1 MTITIPCVDLK
12 SATSTVSDS
21 GIAQQ
26 LDKALSSHG
35 FCYIQ
40 GHGISEAE
48 ISQIFEA
55 NHAFHRLAQQD
66 KEAIAVN
73 AFHRGY
79 IGKGASKTV
88 TSTVATATHSN
99 RSESFMMMQSVSPDH
114 GQWGSAIFGP
124 NQWPKS
130 LGNHFRTQCFSYFK
144 AMQNLAEE
152 LTQRL
157 AVALGLGPDTFSHW
171 FTEPTVFLRLL
182 KYPAA
187 TTTDPQVE
195 FGSAPHTDHG
205 FLTLVAQDTTS
216 GLQVQGTDGTWI
228 PLPPVRNALVLNVA
242 DMLSVISG
250 GRWPSSPHRV
260 VLNRNERYS
269 TAFFYDPNFSAMIEP
284 QVPPTTPNGNDARIL
299 YGEYLMARFDKNYR
313 YRSEME

>member
-12 SATSTVSDS
+12 SAMSSVSDS
-21 GIAQQ
+21 GIAKQ
-26 LDKALSSHG
+26 LDEALSSHG

-40 GHGISEAE
+40 GHGISEGK

-55 NHAFHRLAQQD
+55 NHAFHRLAQHD

-79 IGKGASKTV
+79 IGKGASKTL
-88 TSTVATATHSN
+88 TSTVAAPTHSN
-99 RSESFMMMQSVSPDH
+99 RSESFMMMQSFSADH

-124 NQWPKS
+124 NQWPES
-130 LGNHFRTQCFSYFK
+130 LGTHFRTQCFSYFK
-144 AMQNLAEE
+144 AMQTLADE

-157 AVALGLGPDTFSHW
+157 AVALGLRPDAFSHW

-187 TTTDPQVE
+187 ATTDPHGE
-195 FGSAPHTDHG
+195 FGSAAHTDHG
-205 FLTLVAQDTTS
+205 FLTLVAQDSTS
-216 GLQVQGTDGTWI
+216 GLQVQGADGTWI

-250 GRWPSSPHRV
+250 RRWPSSPHRV
-260 VLNRNERYS
+260 VLNRSERYS

-284 QVPPTTPNGNDARIL
+284 QVPSAAPAENEARIH
-299 YGEYLMARFDKNYR
+299 YGEYLMARFAKNYR
-313 YRSEME
+313 YRSEMA

>member
-1 MTITIPCVDLK
+1 MTTSIPCVDLQ
-12 SATSTVSDS
+12 SATSSVSDS
-21 GIAQQ
+21 GIAKQ
-26 LDKALSSHG
+26 LDEALSSHG

-40 GHGISEAE
+40 GHGISVAE
-48 ISQIFEA
+48 LSQIFEA
-55 NHAFHRLAQQD
+55 NRAFHRLAQQD

-88 TSTVATATHSN
+88 TSTVATATHPN

-114 GQWGSAIFGP
+114 GHWGSAIFGP
-124 NQWPKS
+124 NQWPES
-130 LGNHFRTQCFSYFK
+130 LGTHFRTQCCSYFK
-144 AMQNLAEE
+144 AMQALANE

-157 AVALGLGPDTFSHW
+157 AVALGLKADAFRHW

-187 TTTDPQVE
+187 ATDPPGE

-205 FLTLVAQDTTS
+205 FLTLVAQDATS
-216 GLQVQGTDGTWI
+216 GLQVQGADGAWI

-260 VLNRNERYS
+260 VLNRDERYS
-269 TAFFYDPNFSAMIEP
+269 TAFFYDPNFDAVIRP
-284 QVPPTTPNGNDARIL
+284 QVPPATLTQTETPIH
-299 YGEYLMARFDKNYR
+299 YGQYLMARFAQNYR
-313 YRSEME
+313 YRSEAG

>member
-1 MTITIPCVDLK
+1 MTITIPCVDLQ
-12 SATSTVSDS
+12 SATSSVSDS
-21 GIAQQ
+21 RIAKQ
-26 LDKALSSHG
+26 LDEALSSHG

-40 GHGISEAE
+40 GHGISVTQ

-55 NHAFHRLAQQD
+55 NRAFHQLPQKD

-79 IGKGASKTV
+79 IGKGASQTV
-88 TSTVATATHSN
+88 TSSVATATRPN

-114 GQWGSAIFGP
+114 TRWGSAVFGP
-124 NQWPKS
+124 NQWPES
-130 LGNHFRTQCFSYFK
+130 MGTHFRTQCCNYFK
-144 AMQNLAEE
+144 AMQNLADD

-157 AVALGLGPDTFSHW
+157 AVALGLRPDAFSHW

-187 TTTDPQVE
+187 TATDPQGE

-205 FLTLVAQDTTS
+205 FLTLVAQDSTS
-216 GLQVQGTDGTWI
+216 GLQVQGTDGIWI
-228 PLPPVRNALVLNVA
+228 PLPPVRDALVLNVA
-242 DMLSVISG
+242 DMLSVISA

-284 QVPPTTPNGNDARIL
+284 QVSSATSTENEVRIH
-299 YGEYLMARFDKNYR
+299 YGEYLMARFAKNYR
-313 YRSEME
+313 YRVEAG

>member
-1 MTITIPCVDLK
+1 MTTSIPCVDLK
-12 SATSTVSDS
+12 SATSSVSDS
-21 GIAQQ
+21 GIAKQ
-26 LDKALSSHG
+26 LDEALSSHG

-40 GHGISEAE
+40 GHGISEGE

-55 NHAFHRLAQQD
+55 SHAFHRLAQQD

-88 TSTVATATHSN
+88 TSTVAAATHSN

-114 GQWGSAIFGP
+114 ARWGSAVFGP
-124 NQWPKS
+124 NQWPES
-130 LGNHFRTQCFSYFK
+130 LGTHFRTQCCNYFK
-144 AMQNLAEE
+144 AMQNLADE

-157 AVALGLGPDTFSHW
+157 AVALGLRADAFNHW

-182 KYPAA
+182 RYPAA
-187 TTTDPQVE
+187 TTTNHQGE

-250 GRWPSSPHRV
+250 RRWPSSPHRV
-260 VLNRNERYS
+260 VLNRDERYS
-269 TAFFYDPNFSAMIEP
+269 TAFFYDPNFDAMIQP
-284 QVPPTTPNGNDARIL
+284 KVPPTIIAPTETPIH
-299 YGEYLMARFDKNYR
+299 YGQYLMARFAQNYR
-313 YRSEME
+313 YRSEAE

>member
-12 SATSTVSDS
+12 SAMSSVSDS
-21 GIAQQ
+21 GIAKQ
-26 LDKALSSHG
+26 LDEALSSHG

-40 GHGISEAE
+40 GHGISEGK

-55 NHAFHRLAQQD
+55 NHAFHRLAQHD

-124 NQWPKS
+124 NQWPES
-130 LGNHFRTQCFSYFK
+130 LGPHFRTQCWSYFK
-144 AMQNLAEE
+144 AMQTLADE

-157 AVALGLGPDTFSHW
+157 AVALGLRPDAFSHW
-171 FTEPTVFLRLL
+171 
-182 KYPAA
+182 
-187 TTTDPQVE
+187 
-195 FGSAPHTDHG
+195 
-205 FLTLVAQDTTS
+205 
-216 GLQVQGTDGTWI
+216 
-228 PLPPVRNALVLNVA
+228 
-242 DMLSVISG
+242 LSLI
-250 GRWPSSPHRV
+250 H
-260 VLNRNERYS
+260 
-269 TAFFYDPNFSAMIEP
+269 I
-284 QVPPTTPNGNDARIL
+284 
-299 YGEYLMARFDKNYR
+299 
-313 YRSEME
+313 

>member
-1 MTITIPCVDLK
+1 MTITIPCVDLQSAK
-12 SATSTVSDS
+12 SSVSDS
-21 GIAQQ
+21 GIAKQ
-26 LDKALSSHG
+26 LDEALSSHG

-40 GHGISEAE
+40 GHGICEVE

-55 NHAFHRLAQQD
+55 NYAFHQLAQQD

-88 TSTVATATHSN
+88 TSTVVAATHSN

-114 GQWGSAIFGP
+114 DQWGSAIFGP
-124 NQWPKS
+124 NQWPES
-130 LGNHFRTQCFSYFK
+130 LGNHFRTRCCSYFR
-144 AMQNLAEE
+144 AMQNLASE

-157 AVALGLGPDTFSHW
+157 AVALGLRPDALSHW
-171 FTEPTVFLRLL
+171 FTDPTVFLRLL
-182 KYPAA
+182 KYPAVA
-187 TTTDPQVE
+187 TADHQGE

-205 FLTLVAQDTTS
+205 FMTLVAQDSTS
-216 GLQVQGTDGTWI
+216 GLQVQGADGAWI

-269 TAFFYDPNFSAMIEP
+269 AAFFYDPNFNAKIEP
-284 QVPPTTPNGNDARIL
+284 QVPSATPKGNEARIH
-299 YGEYLMARFDKNYR
+299 YGEYLMARFAKNYR
-313 YRSEME
+313 YRSGMA